1 MKFTARIA
9 STAALLA
16 AALFTL
22 SAQAQVT
29 VKDAWV
35 RATVPQQHTS
45 GVFLQIAS
53 AGDARL
59 VQVTSPLAEVAELH
73 QMKMDGDIM
82 KMSAVTGIDLPAGK
96 TVALSSGGYHIM
108 LLGLKQQL
116 KQGDSVPLMLVVEGA
131 DHKREIVQV
140 NATVRASS
148 AMPAM
153 KH

>member
-1 MKFTARIA
+1 MQLK
-9 STAALLA
+9 STVVLCAMT
-16 AALFTL
+16 LFAW

-35 RATVPQQHTS
+35 RATVPQQHSS

-53 AGDARL
+53 VGDARL

-82 KMSAVTGIDLPAGK
+82 RMSAVTGIDLPAGK

-108 LLGLKQQL
+108 MLGLKQQL
-116 KQGDSVPLMLVVEGA
+116 KAGDSVPLTLVVETA

-140 NATVRASS
+140 NAAVRA
-148 AMPAM
+148 AGTMPAM

>member
-1 MKFTARIA
+1 MQLK
-9 STAALLA
+9 STVVLCAMT
-16 AALFTL
+16 LFAW

-35 RATVPQQHTS
+35 RATVPQQHSS

-59 VQVTSPLAEVAELH
+59 VQVSSPLAEVAELH
-73 QMKMDGDIM
+73 QMKMDGDVM
-82 KMSAVTGIDLPAGK
+82 KMSAVTGIELPAGK

-108 LLGLKQQL
+108 MLGLKQQL
-116 KQGDSVPLMLVVEGA
+116 KAGDSVPLTLVVETA

-140 NATVRASS
+140 NAAVRA
-148 AMPAM
+148 AGTMPAM